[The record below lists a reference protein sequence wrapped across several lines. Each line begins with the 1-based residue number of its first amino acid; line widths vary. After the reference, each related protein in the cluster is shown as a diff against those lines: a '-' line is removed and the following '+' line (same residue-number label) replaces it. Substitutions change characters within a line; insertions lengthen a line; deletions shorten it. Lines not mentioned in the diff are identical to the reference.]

1 MRKEIIGI
9 LLFFVVVFT
18 LISLVSYS
26 PYDPS
31 IFNVGAK
38 GEIHNMFGMLG
49 AHLSGLLVRLFGLGV
64 FWIPLLFLFL
74 SIHFFSGQQGK
85 AVVLTIIGGILLI
98 ITTGSLFALKQN
110 YYLIFG
116 SKFSAGGIAGTWFKS
131 YVIQYSNS
139 TGGIIIFILLWII
152 GFIMSTGLSLVR
164 FARRWKNIIYIFR
177 DSAKTSYLK
186 RKERREKA
194 KKRLKAEKEKKK
206 LLLKPRK

>member
-26 PYDPS
+26 PKDPS
-31 IFNVGAK
+31 IFYAGAK
-38 GEIHNMFGMLG
+38 SEIHNLFGVLG
-49 AHLSGLLVRLFGLGV
+49 AHLSGILVRLFGLGG

-74 SIHFFSGQQGK
+74 SIHFFSDQQGK

-110 YYLIFG
+110 DYLLFG

-131 YVIQYSNS
+131 YVI
-139 TGGIIIFILLWII
+139 
-152 GFIMSTGLSLVR
+152 
-164 FARRWKNIIYIFR
+164 K
-177 DSAKTSYLK
+177 
-186 RKERREKA
+186 
-194 KKRLKAEKEKKK
+194 
-206 LLLKPRK
+206 